1 MREIY
6 PSDEIPMV
14 SFCFGLI
21 KHPHLLR
28 EDCFSLLPLD
38 RFQVESQITEPP
50 KMSLSK
56 PAVKRKVVDE
66 HRQFREKWGV
76 QYFFV
81 DHRCNPTCVICTEK
95 VAVH

>member
-1 MREIY
+1 
-6 PSDEIPMV
+6 
-14 SFCFGLI
+14 
-21 KHPHLLR
+21 
-28 EDCFSLLPLD
+28 
-38 RFQVESQITEPP
+38 
-50 KMSLSK
+50 MSLSK